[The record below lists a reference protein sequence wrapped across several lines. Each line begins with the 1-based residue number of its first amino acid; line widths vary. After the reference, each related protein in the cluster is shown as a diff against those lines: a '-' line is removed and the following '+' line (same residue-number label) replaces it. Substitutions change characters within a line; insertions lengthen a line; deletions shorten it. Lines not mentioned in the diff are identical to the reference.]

1 VYGWGGARLVTTA
14 LIVAALAGCGG
25 GSATQPSAES
35 PTTPQHFTQRR
46 AERQHRRKRQAERQH
61 RREVREAREAE
72 EIERAR
78 RRKAAH
84 RRARE
89 HAAQAAGSGVA
100 PLTEQLYRQWT
111 GVDRD
116 NFQLAYEICGSQ
128 PMSQSAEEWE
138 TSDDPSSIAHAFGL
152 EYREYARAPVE
163 EGCLRAFADSHA
175 QWEAELEA
183 HSKL

>member
-1 VYGWGGARLVTTA
+1 MRIMVLSLMAS
-14 LIVAALAGCGG
+14 ALAGCGDG
-25 GSATQPSAES
+25 NASQPSTES
-35 PTTPQHFTQRR
+35 STTLQRSGQQR
-46 AERQHRRKRQAERQH
+46 AERRHRQVAERQH
-61 RREVREAREAE
+61 RREVREISEAE
-72 EIERAR
+72 EIAERAR
-78 RRKAAH
+78 RRKAAR

-89 HAAQAAGSGVA
+89 HAAQASTAGVA
-100 PLTEQLYRQWT
+100 ALTERLYRQWT